1 MNVKYKFLSIFLA
14 STAFVG
20 CQDMDLLPEGQFVT
34 DKQKEEVAEQNP
46 ERAQDKVNAIFAAFN
61 QYMPNAAALG
71 AERHNDIGYPTI
83 MLAMSSNG
91 HDEIS
96 DNNGYNWTGYDLT
109 FEDRQYSMNEC
120 IMVWNDLY
128 SIVFAANKVVA
139 AIDENTEDPQEQFY
153 LAQGH
158 GARGFAYW
166 VLAQLYQFT
175 YVDAKDKP
183 CVPVIT
189 DKNADDAVNNGC
201 PRSTVQAVYTQ
212 IETDLGKAIELLTA
226 SKVKRA
232 DKRYI
237 SLSTAYGLRAR
248 MYLTMREWTKAL
260 ADADKAIETG
270 KNEGLSILS
279 MEKAGKPGFNS
290 STESNWM
297 WGILVKEKDAVV
309 TSGICNWPSHF
320 GSLSYGYANFSGGFQ
335 ISKKLY
341 AKINTEDVRKGW
353 WLNSEGKSH
362 GDYLD
367 ESQAE
372 FVEEYG
378 YKPLTQVKFA
388 PYNGVVG
395 TSINASDIPLM
406 RFEEM
411 YLIKAEA
418 EANGA
423 GGNAKQTLEDFIK
436 KYRYEDYTCPTGD
449 ESIKEEIY
457 LQRRIEF
464 WGEGLAW
471 FDIMRLKT
479 GVDRRGCGYPNA
491 SSVFHIEP
499 TDDIL
504 LWRIPEAEI
513 QANKALSPEDSP
525 AVTLPE
531 PVADI

>member
-1 MNVKYKFLSIFLA
+1 MNVKYKFLSLFLA
-14 STAFVG
+14 SAAFVG
-20 CQDMDLLPEGQFVT
+20 CQDMDLLPEGEFVT
-34 DKQKEEVAEQNP
+34 DKQKEDVATQNP

-61 QYMPNAAALG
+61 QYMPNASALG
-71 AERHNDIGYPTI
+71 AERHNDIGYPTL

-109 FEDRQYSMNEC
+109 FEDRQFSMNEC
-120 IMVWNDLY
+120 IMVWNNLY

-139 AIDENTEDPQEQFY
+139 AIDEKTEDSEEQFF

-175 YVDAKDKP
+175 YVDSKELP

-189 DKNADDAVNNGC
+189 DLNAEDAVTNGC
-201 PRSTVQAVYTQ
+201 PRSKVKDVYVQ
-212 IETDLGKAIELLTA
+212 IEKDLNKAIDLLTK
-226 SKVKRA
+226 SKYKRG

-248 MYLTMREWTKAL
+248 MYQTMADWPKAL
-260 ADADKAIETG
+260 ADANKAIEIG
-270 KNEGLSILS
+270 QKEEKLSILS
-279 MEKAGKPGFNS
+279 ITKAGKPGFNS
-290 STESNWM
+290 SKESNWM
-297 WGILVKEKDAVV
+297 WGILVKEKDGVV

-341 AKINTEDVRKGW
+341 KEIKSEDVRKGW
-353 WLNSEGKSH
+353 WLDSEGKSIE
-362 GDYLD
+362 GYLD
-367 ESQAE
+367 EAQIA
-372 FVEEYG
+372 FVEENQ

-388 PYNGVVG
+388 PYNGVTG

-423 GGNAKQTLEDFIK
+423 GGEAQTTLKDFLKNRI
-436 KYRYEDYTCPTGD
+436 EGNYTVPAD
-449 ESIKEEIY
+449 ILNEIY

-491 SSVFHIEP
+491 SSVFKIEP
-499 TDDIL
+499 TDNIL
-504 LWRIPEAEI
+504 LWRIPEVEI
-513 QANKALSPEDSP
+513 QANKALTPDDSP
-525 AVTLPE
+525 AVTLPK